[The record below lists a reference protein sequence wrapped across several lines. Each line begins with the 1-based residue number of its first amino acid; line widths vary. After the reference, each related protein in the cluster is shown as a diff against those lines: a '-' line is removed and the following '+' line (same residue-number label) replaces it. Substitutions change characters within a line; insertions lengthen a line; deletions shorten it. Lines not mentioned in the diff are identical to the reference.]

1 MNTTTTTETPNIDNQ
16 RLKSF
21 IDRIEKLEVEKKN
34 LADDL
39 KEVYGEA
46 KSAGY
51 ETKALRQVVKLRRI
65 IENPKLK
72 NQLDEEQYW
81 VDAYKTA
88 LGLED

>member
-39 KEVYGEA
+39 KEVYNEA

>member
-39 KEVYGEA
+39 KEVYSEA